1 MGACRLKRLTFV
13 ECAGTRY
20 EKRVVVKDGK
30 AQDEQ
35 PSSVPSQSDETPIS
49 TSGIVAKT
57 GAAADEAAAL
67 RRPRRRRD
75 SEPPSYRYLTP
86 YQARLDVEMD
96 DTAVSKVRDPSVSI
110 SLDAERSPL
119 LLRSLLRGN
128 RRDALLSMA
137 VGVAFGTLL
146 VAVIAAVIRAC
157 S

>member
-1 MGACRLKRLTFV
+1 VRRPKRLTFV
-13 ECAGTRY
+13 KYARTRY
-20 EKRVVVKDGK
+20 EKVVVVKDGK

-35 PSSVPSQSDETPIS
+35 PSSVPPGDETPIS
-49 TSGIVAKT
+49 SSGIVAKT
-57 GAAADEAAAL
+57 GAATDEAAAL
-67 RRPRRRRD
+67 RRRPRRRD
-75 SEPPSYRYLTP
+75 SDPPSYRYLTP

-110 SLDAERSPL
+110 SLDAEKSPL
-119 LLRSLLRGN
+119 FLKNLLRGN
-128 RRDALLSMA
+128 RREALLSMG